1 MTDMLQWRAISFLVG
16 IGKEEEVM
24 GSTSILQRSILGV
37 IRFDPYR

>member
-24 GSTSILQRSILGV
+24 GSVRKH
-37 IRFDPYR
+37 FDSAEINTGSDKV